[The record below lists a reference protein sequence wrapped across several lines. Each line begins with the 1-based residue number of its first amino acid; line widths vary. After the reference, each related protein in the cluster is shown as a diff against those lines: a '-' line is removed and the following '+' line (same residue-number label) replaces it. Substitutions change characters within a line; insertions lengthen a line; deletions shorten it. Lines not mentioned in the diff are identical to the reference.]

1 MESGNMKQALI
12 ELRAMMNTPI
22 KAYTPNSCT
31 QTQQVTASSQ
41 NSDAISDGVNTSN
54 SAEFSSST
62 DGSAIEGSA
71 GSVESSPENRAPSAT
86 SGDNQTQ
93 EDGTVAL
100 QEVHDGDLPG
110 QITRVLG
117 KSKIC
122 SV

>member
-1 MESGNMKQALI
+1 MKQALT

-22 KAYTPNSCT
+22 KAYTPNSCL
-31 QTQQVTASSQ
+31 QTPQVIGSSQ
-41 NSDAISDGVNTSN
+41 NSDAVSDGVNTNN

-71 GSVESSPENRAPSAT
+71 GSVESSPENRTPSAT
-86 SGDNQTQ
+86 SGDTRTP
-93 EDGTVAL
+93 EDTGGAV

-117 KSKIC
+117 KSMT
-122 SV
+122 SYLLH